1 MLQFPS
7 FKYNCKFYLTKV
19 GYWPTFL
26 LIRPMDRVKNTI
38 KSLIPSDC
46 TIINYNDFSK
56 SGKIKLIIDSF
67 DGIDLNST
75 SILAQKIKK
84 SDTINEFY
92 PNGLQLEI
100 SSPGIDSDLKLPFQF
115 SKNIGRKLK
124 ISTFNEQELV
134 ITLTDSSDDGIN
146 GEDKNGKQINLTY
159 DQIQN
164 AKVIIEF

>member
-1 MLQFPS
+1 M
-7 FKYNCKFYLTKV
+7 

-100 SSPGIDSDLKLPFQF
+100 SSPGVDSDLKLPFQF

>member
-1 MLQFPS
+1 M
-7 FKYNCKFYLTKV
+7 KV

-75 SILAQKIKK
+75 SVLAQKIKK

>member
-1 MLQFPS
+1 M
-7 FKYNCKFYLTKV
+7 

-56 SGKIKLIIDSF
+56 SGKIRLIIDSF

>member
-1 MLQFPS
+1 
-7 FKYNCKFYLTKV
+7 
-19 GYWPTFL
+19 
-26 LIRPMDRVKNTI
+26 MDRVKNTI

-46 TIINYNDFSK
+46 TIISYNDFSK

-146 GEDKNGKQINLTY
+146 GEDKNGKQIYLTY

>member
-1 MLQFPS
+1 M
-7 FKYNCKFYLTKV
+7 

-46 TIINYNDFSK
+46 TIISYNDFSK

>member
-1 MLQFPS
+1 M
-7 FKYNCKFYLTKV
+7 KV

-26 LIRPMDRVKNTI
+26 LIRPMDKVKNTI

-146 GEDKNGKQINLTY
+146 GEDKNGIQVNLTY

>member
-1 MLQFPS
+1 M
-7 FKYNCKFYLTKV
+7 KV

-26 LIRPMDRVKNTI
+26 LTRPMDRVKNTI

-75 SILAQKIKK
+75 SKLAQKIKK